1 MRWLPVLWID
11 VPWIDV
17 LWIDVLWIDVLWIDV
32 LIDRAGLR
40 GDDARRPAR
49 GTWTCGE
56 GS

>member
-11 VPWIDV
+11 VP
-17 LWIDVLWIDVLWIDV
+17 WIDVLWIDVLWIDV